1 MAKKETKTEFI
12 KRVVRDVRFVL
23 LGSQCGKYHALFE
36 NGNGD
41 VAVSYF
47 RGDKKLVTDLSKVS
61 KKDIGIIERD
71 LRKDFN

>member
-47 RGDKKLVTDLSKVS
+47 EGDAKFVKNLSEVG

>member
-1 MAKKETKTEFI
+1 MSRKENKTEFI

-36 NGNGD
+36 NGNGE

-47 RGDKKLVTDLSKVS
+47 EGESKFVTELSKVS
-61 KKDIGIIERD
+61 RKNIGIIERD